1 MTELPNLL
9 LVDDDPIIS
18 ETLAFVLKNSFK
30 IHVVSTRE
38 EAKRLLYT
46 LPILPNMALVDLGLP
61 PSPHSP
67 DEGFLLVSELLT
79 FNPAIKILILSGQ
92 DTQENVRH
100 ALTLGAVDFI
110 TKPCDM
116 PLLKARLHHQQ
127 MILEA
132 EQHKPSQTQ
141 QKECGL
147 IGQSPAM
154 ETLRAQIQQF
164 ANSPF
169 SVLIQG
175 ESGTGKE
182 LVAQCLHIQSQR
194 ATAPCL
200 TLNCAAFTSEL
211 LEAQLFG
218 HAKGAFTG
226 ANTARAGFFEEAN
239 EGSLILDEIGEMPL
253 QLQSKLLRVLE
264 NGEYYRLGETKVRH
278 SRARI
283 IAASN
288 RDLRREVQQ
297 GLFRGD
303 LYHRLSVLTIRVP
316 PLCERGEDTFALL
329 EYFQQFYA
337 DMGTLFKLDEHAR
350 ESWIR
355 YNFPG
360 NVRELRNIVIRLGAK
375 YPNQLISRL
384 QLREEM
390 EMEIESKNI
399 GEIDADEA
407 IMRQLNKGGF
417 SLDEV
422 LLTWE
427 RRYINAALKISQ
439 SNLSQA
445 ARLLGINRTTLY
457 SKMQR
462 LTKGES
468 S

>member
-1 MTELPNLL
+1 
-9 LVDDDPIIS
+9 V
-18 ETLAFVLKNSFK
+18 
-30 IHVVSTRE
+30 
-38 EAKRLLYT
+38 
-46 LPILPNMALVDLGLP
+46 
-61 PSPHSP
+61 
-67 DEGFLLVSELLT
+67 
-79 FNPAIKILILSGQ
+79 LSGQ

-110 TKPCDM
+110 PKPCDM
-116 PLLKARLHHQQ
+116 ALLKSRLRHQV
-127 MILEA
+127 MISDA
-132 EQHKPSQTQ
+132 ERHKPQTTHR
-141 QKECGL
+141 ECGL

-154 ETLRAQIQQF
+154 ETLRSQIQQF

-194 ATAPCL
+194 AQAPCL
-200 TLNCAAFTSEL
+200 TVNCAAFTSEL

-264 NGEYYRLGETKVRH
+264 NGEYYRVGETKVRH
-278 SRARI
+278 SHARI

-297 GLFRGD
+297 SQFRAD
-303 LYHRLSVLTIRVP
+303 LYHRLSVLAIRVP
-316 PLCERGEDTFALL
+316 PLCERGEDTLALL
-329 EYFQQFYA
+329 EFFQKFYA
-337 DMGTLFKLDEHAR
+337 EMGTLFKFDESAQKCWR
-350 ESWIR
+350 R

-375 YPNQLISRL
+375 YSNQMVSKA
-384 QLREEM
+384 QLEEEM
-390 EMEIESKNI
+390 EMEMLPKGGVEELDS
-399 GEIDADEA
+399 DEA
-407 IMRQLNKGGF
+407 IIRRLNAGDF

-422 LLTWE
+422 LLDWE
-427 RRYINAALKISQ
+427 RLYINAALKTSQ
-439 SNLSQA
+439 GNLSQA
-445 ARLLGINRTTLY
+445 ARILGINRTTLY

-462 LTKGES
+462 LTK
-468 S
+468 